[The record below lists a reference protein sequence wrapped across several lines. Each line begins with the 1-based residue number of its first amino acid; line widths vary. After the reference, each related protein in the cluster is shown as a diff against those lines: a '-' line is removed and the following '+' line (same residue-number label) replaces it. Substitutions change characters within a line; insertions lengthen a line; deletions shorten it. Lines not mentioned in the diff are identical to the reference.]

1 MKIAASFL
9 TLCIACAFLA
19 SPAAAQGDAERGAK
33 LAYTCLGC
41 HGIEGYRNAYPSYR
55 VPKLGGQKAAYLLA
69 ALQGYQDGTRE
80 HPTMQAQA
88 SSMSDQDM
96 QDLAAYFSSIANDT
110 VAAGGSETAGIEAAS
125 TCVACHGQNG
135 ISVSPNW
142 PTLAGQHQ
150 DYLKHSLNQYRDG
163 TRKNAVMAQMAA
175 PLTDDEVTALARYFS
190 GLEGLETTVVE

>member
-1 MKIAASFL
+1 MKIAASIA
-9 TLCIACAFLA
+9 TLSIACALLA
-19 SPAAAQGDAERGAK
+19 SPAAAQGNAERGAK
-33 LAYTCLGC
+33 LAYTCQGC

-55 VPKLGGQKAAYLLA
+55 VPKLGGQKAAYLVA
-69 ALQGYQDGTRE
+69 ALQGYRDGTRE

-88 SSMSDQDM
+88 SSMSDEDM
-96 QDLAAYFSSIANDT
+96 QDLAAYFSSVANET

-142 PTLAGQHQ
+142 PTLAGQYE
-150 DYLKHSLNQYRDG
+150 DYLRHALNQYRDG

-175 PLTDDEVTALARYFS
+175 PLTDEDVRLLASYYA
-190 GLEGLETTVVE
+190 GLKGLETTVVE